1 MINYYGIYYI
11 SHKSKNGLNG
21 INIHNLK
28 IFSHHNIVVKRCI
41 HHAKDDYDSD
51 VFINLIAYCTS
62 QEESRELFNKIKQ
75 FNPKELFALRKH
87 TLTKLKKE
95 NRHENVA

>member
-51 VFINLIAYCTS
+51 V
-62 QEESRELFNKIKQ
+62 
-75 FNPKELFALRKH
+75 
-87 TLTKLKKE
+87 
-95 NRHENVA
+95 